1 MRVLK
6 QLHCGFGM
14 GINFQTNI
22 LPIENPNTQES
33 KDGFVTIEDFL
44 PETILA
50 FRNILFLAPN
60 PVLERYLT
68 LELLMFTHKYDINSL
83 FRLCKEHIC
92 KTLTDENILDFIKIA
107 ELLNDE
113 EMFKYA
119 VDYLKKNLGTDRD

>member
-1 MRVLK
+1 M
-6 QLHCGFGM
+6 
-14 GINFQTNI
+14 
-22 LPIENPNTQES
+22 PIENPNTRES

-50 FRNILFLAPN
+50 FRDILFLAPN

-119 VDYLKKNLGTDRD
+119 VDYLKKNLGM